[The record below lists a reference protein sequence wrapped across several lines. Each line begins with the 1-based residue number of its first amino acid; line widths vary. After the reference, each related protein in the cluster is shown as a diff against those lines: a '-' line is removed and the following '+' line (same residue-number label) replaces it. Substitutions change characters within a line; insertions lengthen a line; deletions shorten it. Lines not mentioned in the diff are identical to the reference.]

1 MLRTAQGEEHSF
13 GPLFDRS
20 ALTLSIGT
28 RTELFG
34 PFMSRE
40 LAESGSSITFSPLFT
55 YHSDLGADAKELS
68 VVYPILSH
76 KRFGAEYRFQ
86 FLQAFS
92 FAGGASSQGQTNS
105 RFTLFPF
112 YFQQRS
118 SDSNRNYTAVVP
130 LFGHLENRLFR
141 DEVDFVLL
149 PLYLKTRKRDVTTA
163 NYLFPFFHRRQ
174 GDGLAGWQLWP
185 LVGME
190 HKAVTARTNAVGD
203 IEKVG
208 GHDKTF
214 FLWPF
219 YFNNKLGL
227 GTENPETQRLLLP
240 LFSAQ
245 RSPRRD
251 STTYFWPLGFT
262 YTHDREKQYREWD
275 APWPLVVFA
284 RGEGKTA
291 NRIWPLFSQARNA
304 TLESD
309 FYLWPLYKSDRAN
322 SSPLDRRRTR
332 LLLFLYSDLT
342 ERNTS
347 TGTALERTDLW
358 PLFTARR
365 DHNGNERLQM
375 FSLIEPLLPAS
386 KTVERLY
393 SPLWSVWRSEKNR
406 STGAASQSFLWN
418 LYRREI
424 TPTSKKCSLLFGLF
438 HYQSDPNGTRV
449 RLFYVPI
456 KKG

>member
-1 MLRTAQGEEHSF
+1 LINH
-13 GPLFDRS
+13 
-20 ALTLSIGT
+20 
-28 RTELFG
+28 
-34 PFMSRE
+34 
-40 LAESGSSITFSPLFT
+40 ESGESGRSITFSPFFT
-55 YHSDLGADAKELS
+55 SQSDAGADATELS
-68 VVYPILSH
+68 LAYPFLSY
-76 KRFGAEYRFQ
+76 KRFGAEYRFH
-86 FLQAFS
+86 FLQLLS
-92 FAGGASSQGQTNS
+92 LAGGASSQGKTSS

-118 SDSNRNYTAVVP
+118 SDSNRNYTALVP

-141 DEVDFVLL
+141 DEVDFALL
-149 PLYLKTRKRDVTTA
+149 PLYLKTRKKDVVTQ
-163 NYLFPFFHRRQ
+163 NYLFPFFHRRH
-174 GDGLAGWQLWP
+174 GEALSGWQLWP
-185 LVGME
+185 LAGRE
-190 HKAVTARTNAVGD
+190 HKDITTKTNTFGD
-203 IEKVG
+203 IEQVG

-219 YFNNKLGL
+219 YFNNKLAL
-227 GTENPETQRLLLP
+227 GTENPETQHLFLP
-240 LFSAQ
+240 LFSFQ

-251 STTYFWPLGFT
+251 STTYLWPLGFT
-262 YTHDREKQYREWD
+262 YTEDREKKYREWD

-291 NRIWPLFSQARNA
+291 HRIWPLFSHAQNA

-309 FYLWPLYKSDRAN
+309 FYLWPLYKHDRFNSD
-322 SSPLDRRRTR
+322 PLDRRRTR
-332 LLLFLYSDLT
+332 ILFFLYSDLV
-342 ERNTS
+342 ERNTT

-375 FSLIEPLLPAS
+375 LSVIEPLLPNS

-393 SPLWSVWRSEKNR
+393 SPIWSIWRSEKNH

-418 LYRREI
+418 LYRRET

-438 HYQSDPNGTRV
+438 HYQSDLNGTRV